1 VVADQPFVEVLEEL
15 LSTSRRP
22 MGALEAAV
30 LEQVWAHPDGVTP
43 RQVLQGLPDDL
54 AYTTVM
60 TILNRLWTKGILDR
74 ERDGRAYRYR
84 PIFTECEL
92 VASRMSDALDVASDR
107 LATLSRFVEDLST
120 DDEALLR
127 ELLDRET

>member
-1 VVADQPFVEVLEEL
+1 
-15 LSTSRRP
+15 

-30 LEQVWAHPDGVTP
+30 LEQVWAGSGGVTP
-43 RQVLQGLPDDL
+43 REVLDALPDDL

-60 TILNRLWTKGILDR
+60 TILNRLCTKGIL
-74 ERDGRAYRYR
+74 ERDPEREGRAYRYR
-84 PIFTECEL
+84 PVFTEAEL

-107 LATLSRFVEDLST
+107 VASLSRFVEDLSS

-127 ELLDRET
+127 DVLERET